1 MDQLKRIGQ
10 LCRQHY
16 DKVILVVVLI
26 LMGGAVWVIYS
37 QSQNER
43 VTVQEDLRKF
53 ELRKVKG
60 VPLVDLSGVEKA
72 IKIATNPPAISLGGK
87 HNLFNPVLWV
97 QYPGQPPKKIQ
108 TGEEIGPSKVEIIE
122 IRPLVLSIAFERAA
136 PSGSGDSG
144 YHTILTND
152 LATVSFRK
160 RIQQFMTVNDTNKQV
175 FAVTEVKGPAD
186 NPTELVARLK
196 DYNNESITFA
206 PGKPFV
212 RVVGYEADLKYPLTG
227 ASYPKKRKDM
237 PVVIEGDSYKIV
249 DITEN
254 KIVLSDDSN
263 GKLYTIERTTAP

>member
-26 LMGGAVWVIYS
+26 LMGGAVYVIYD

-43 VTVQEDLRKF
+43 VTVQEDLRDF
-53 ELRKVKG
+53 EKKRVKG
-60 VPLVDLSGVEKA
+60 VALIDLTPINKA
-72 IKIATNPPAISLGGK
+72 IAAATNPPPINLGGK
-87 HNLFNPVLWV
+87 HNLFSPVPWI
-97 QYPGQPPKKIQ
+97 QYPGQTPIKVQ
-108 TGEEIGPSKVEIIE
+108 TDKDIGAAKVEIVA
-122 IRPLVLSIAFERAA
+122 IRPLVLSIAYERAVTNT
-136 PSGSGDSG
+136 SGDQLVVSG
-144 YHTILTND
+144 YHTVVTND

-160 RIQQFMTVNDTNKQV
+160 RVQQFVTVNDTNKQV
-175 FAVTEVKGPAD
+175 FVLAEVKGPAD

-196 DYNNESITFA
+196 DFNGEPVSFA

-212 RVVGYEADLKYPLTG
+212 RVVGYEAD
-227 ASYPKKRKDM
+227 

-263 GKLYTIERTTAP
+263 GKRYPIERTTTP